1 MSGMDDQ
8 LERLGKMASAL
19 LLLFDKIHGEPRPA
33 GAPDGANTKELSSG
47 LINDLRRRHE
57 RMRQLL
63 DTCEGH
69 LARIERG
76 L

>member
-1 MSGMDDQ
+1 MDDQ
-8 LERLGKMASAL
+8 LERLGKVASAL
-19 LLLFDKIHGEPRPA
+19 LILSDRIHGSEPRPA
-33 GAPDGANTKELSSG
+33 GAPDQVNAKEPSSG

-57 RMRQLL
+57 RLSRLL

-69 LARIERG
+69 LARIGRG